1 MRQILDQLWGDQLL
15 KKLYKDSHAQ
25 AIPIEYILIFSM
37 TAMFFG
43 IMIMSFSSVM
53 DNSSRQGI
61 YTEFIDIGNQIS
73 SAITGAYISTPIAGQ
88 TVSVVEIPVDVA
100 NTGYFIEITE
110 ENPYE
115 EGQKAVRL
123 QSMHK
128 DVTVYVPLSC
138 VDELVYVNGSAS
150 SSSGKIIINSNDSGI
165 YISQG

>member
-1 MRQILDQLWGDQLL
+1 MRQILNQLWGDQLL
-15 KKLYKDSHAQ
+15 KELYKDSHAQ

-37 TAMFFG
+37 ATLFFG

-61 YTEFIDIGNQIS
+61 YTEFMDIGNQVS
-73 SAITGAYISTPIAGQ
+73 STITGAYISTPIEGQ
-88 TVSVVEIPVDVA
+88 TVSVIEIPVEVA
-100 NTGYFIEITE
+100 NTAYFIEITE

-115 EGQKAVRL
+115 EGQKALRL

>member
-1 MRQILDQLWGDQLL
+1 MRQILNQLWGDQLL
-15 KKLYKDSHAQ
+15 KELYKDSHAQ

-37 TAMFFG
+37 ATLFFG

-61 YTEFIDIGNQIS
+61 YTEFMDIGNQVS
-73 SAITGAYISTPIAGQ
+73 STITSAYISTPIEGQ
-88 TVSVVEIPVDVA
+88 TVSVIEIPVEVA
-100 NTGYFIEITE
+100 NTAYFIEITE

-115 EGQKAVRL
+115 EGQKALRL

>member
-1 MRQILDQLWGDQLL
+1 MATL
-15 KKLYKDSHAQ
+15 
-25 AIPIEYILIFSM
+25 
-37 TAMFFG
+37 FFG

-61 YTEFIDIGNQIS
+61 YTEFMDIGNQVS
-73 SAITGAYISTPIAGQ
+73 STITSAYISTPIVGQ
-88 TVSVVEIPVDVA
+88 TVSVIEIPMEVA
-100 NTGYFIEITE
+100 NTAYFIEITE

-115 EGQKAVRL
+115 EGQKALRL